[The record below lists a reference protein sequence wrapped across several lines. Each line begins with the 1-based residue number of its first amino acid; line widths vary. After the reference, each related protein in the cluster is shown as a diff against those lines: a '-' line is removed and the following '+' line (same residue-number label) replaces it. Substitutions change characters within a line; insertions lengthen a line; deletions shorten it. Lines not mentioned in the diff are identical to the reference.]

1 MGIHVLPDALIS
13 QIAAGEVVERPAS
26 VVKELLENA
35 LDAHAT
41 TISVELEDG
50 GMRAIRVRDDGQGIA
65 QQELALAV
73 QRHATSKIQSLG
85 DLSRVLT
92 HGFRGEALAAIG
104 SVSRMAIVSKT
115 NGSAH
120 AARIDNHSGPWD
132 LAPASGPN
140 GTLVEVAGL
149 FDQVPARKRFLK
161 SAATELSHCKD
172 AFTRI
177 ALIRPDHHWVLSHQ
191 GRPIVRYPAGSATA
205 RIAQCLNCAEEDLRV
220 LDITA
225 GPMRIRAWCVPPTQS
240 RSKATDQYFYVNGR
254 SVRDRVLSHAMRT
267 GYQDVLHGDRQ
278 PAFVLALDIDPE
290 LVDVNVHPAKSEVRF
305 RESPAVHQAVYRA
318 VRDGLAQPLESR
330 QSAATVMVTPSSPGP
345 VPTTASPLAAQE
357 PATASLFTSAP
368 ASNANAFLAAM
379 ADRRAAAVGHS
390 FDEHPLGF
398 ALAQLHGIYI
408 LAQNAQGLVMVD
420 MHAAHERIV
429 YEGLKRQLDAEHAT
443 IASQTLLAPV
453 AIHASPLELET
464 FYSHRATLERLGFW
478 MDPLSTQ
485 QLAIRGVPAALMSS
499 AAVPLVRDTLAELA
513 EHGQSISIEE
523 QRNALLARMACHAAV
538 RANRILTV
546 PEMNA
551 LLREMEKTDRADQ
564 CNHGRPTW
572 IGFSIADLDKLFLRG
587 Q

>member
-65 QQELALAV
+65 QHELALAV
-73 QRHATSKIQSLG
+73 QRHATSKIQSIG

-104 SVSRMAIVSKT
+104 SVSRMEIVSKT
-115 NGSAH
+115 SGATH

-132 LAPASGPN
+132 LAPASGPH

-161 SAATELSHCKD
+161 SVATELGHCKD

-205 RIAQCLNCAEEDLRV
+205 RIAQCLSCSEEDLRV

-330 QSAATVMVTPSSPGP
+330 RGAITMVASSSPAP
-345 VPTTASPLAAQE
+345 ASTTASSLTVQE
-357 PATASLFTSAP
+357 PATASLFTSTP
-368 ASNANAFLAAM
+368 ASDAGAFFAAM
-379 ADRRAAAVGHS
+379 ADRRTTAVAPPV
-390 FDEHPLGF
+390 DDHPLGF
-398 ALAQLHGIYI
+398 AVAQLHGIYI

-443 IASQTLLAPV
+443 IASQTLLTPV

-464 FYSHRATLERLGFW
+464 FHAHRATLERLGFL
-478 MDPLSTQ
+478 MDPLGTQ
-485 QLAIRGVPAALMSS
+485 QLAIRGVPAALMTS
-499 AAVPLVRDTLAELA
+499 APAPLVRDTLAELA

-538 RANRILTV
+538 LANRLLTA